1 MSCFGG
7 ICGVASTLLYLINN
21 VLVPLLFAISFLV
34 FLYGIAKAYIIAP
47 SSGDSAGV
55 KNGHK
60 IILWGLIGFVAMVS
74 VWGMVNVVANTFGL
88 TGVAA
93 PILPTSY

>member
-1 MSCFGG
+1 MACAG
-7 ICGVASTLLYLINN
+7 ICGVASTVLYLINY
-21 VLVPLLFAISFLV
+21 VLVPLIFAISFLV
-34 FLYGIAKAYIIAP
+34 FLYGIAKTYIFSRGESGEIAQ
-47 SSGDSAGV
+47 
-55 KNGHK
+55 GHR